1 MLVQCKALKDKAK
14 PNLVRELGGMFEGA
28 PAGWRSD
35 RVLGMLVSPREAT
48 RGVREAMGRSALPL
62 VWALV
67 GLGGE
72 VRQCLWNQ
80 RAVEV
85 GLLGV
90 GVTVRYLPD
99 EKEGVEGGEGVRSE
113 VALTWKGLVLE
124 EPEIVDDG
132 LPTSALRG

>member
-1 MLVQCKALKDKAK
+1 M
-14 PNLVRELGGMFEGA
+14 
-28 PAGWRSD
+28 
-35 RVLGMLVSPREAT
+35 LGMLVSPRDAT
-48 RGVREAMGRSALPL
+48 RGVREALGRSALPL

-85 GLLGV
+85 GLRGV
-90 GVTVRYLPD
+90 GVTIRYLPE
-99 EKEGVEGGEGVRSE
+99 EKEGAEGGEGVKSE

-124 EPEIVDDG
+124 EGTVADDG
-132 LPTSALRG
+132 LSPSAPLG